1 MSYPSRRDFL
11 KTSAWTAAALSTT
24 PLLGRRARA
33 ADLWPIPEVDVKI
46 TRAMKIEVEYD
57 RPRIVAGNSQYRLA
71 GGVRREPILVVFGD
85 NGKVGVGACN
95 WGANQNDVEY
105 VVGKTV
111 SDLLRDHGAVNGKVC
126 TSSFWDLAGKTLDQ
140 PVYKLLNGEEQ
151 TDGVP
156 VYDGSI
162 YHEELL
168 PRDRGSAYRNP
179 DARYA
184 DRAGWQD
191 AIKEAIDHTL
201 RLGHNF
207 AKVKIGRGA
216 LHLSRLAGNY
226 QDIAVL
232 QLIREHAGPE
242 FGIGVDANNGYR
254 LEDVFWLLKEHGDLN
269 LAFIEEMIPDHVDN
283 YRQIQQVI
291 REQKLKTLVA
301 DGEGWRNSYDP
312 LAAEIIESGSVDIL
326 QGDMR
331 AFHFEGI
338 RRESN
343 MAIDAGHGSRIA
355 PHNWG
360 NEFGFLMQVHVA
372 CAIPNFYRAE
382 QDPGTLRG
390 ELLVNK
396 STYDITQGRCHNF
409 SAPGLGIELN
419 TKALD
424 SAKIIHQAKS

>member
-1 MSYPSRRDFL
+1 MSHPSRRDFL
-11 KTSAWTAAALSTT
+11 KTSAQAATALATT
-24 PLLGRRARA
+24 GLLASPSRA

-57 RPRIVAGNSQYRLA
+57 RPRIVAGNSQYRVA
-71 GGVRREPILVVFGD
+71 GGRRREAILVAFGD
-85 NGKVGVGACN
+85 NGKIGVGACN
-95 WGANQNDVEY
+95 GGASQNDVAY

-111 SDLLRDHGAVNGKVC
+111 SQLLRDHGAVNAKIC
-126 TSSFWDLAGKTLDQ
+126 TSAFWDLAGKTLDQ
-140 PVYKLLNGEEQ
+140 PVYQLLGGKENAQ
-151 TDGVP
+151 GVP

-179 DARYA
+179 GATYA
-184 DRAGWQD
+184 ERAGWQD

-201 RLGHNF
+201 RLGHTF

-226 QDIAVL
+226 QDAAVL
-232 QLIREHAGPE
+232 ELIRQHAGNE

-254 LEDVFWLLKEHGDLN
+254 MEDVVWLLKEHGDLN
-269 LAFIEEMIPDHVDN
+269 LTFIEEMIPDNVND

-291 REQKLKTLVA
+291 REHKLKTLVA

-312 LAAEIIESGSVDIL
+312 LAAEIIESGTVDIL

-343 MAIDAGHGSRIA
+343 MAIEAGHSSRIA

-360 NEFGFLMQVHVA
+360 NEFGFLMQIHVA
-372 CAIPNFYRAE
+372 CAIENFYRAE

-390 ELLVNK
+390 ELLVRK
-396 STYDITQGRCHNF
+396 STYDIADGRCRNF
-409 SAPGLGIELN
+409 SAPGLGMELN

-424 SAKIIHQAKS
+424 SAKVIHEAKL

>member
-11 KTSAWTAAALSTT
+11 KTSALTAAAVGTGGML
-24 PLLGRRARA
+24 AHQADA
-33 ADLWPIPEVDVKI
+33 ADPWPIPEVDVKI
-46 TRAMKIEVEYD
+46 TRALKIELEYD

-85 NGKVGVGACN
+85 NGRMGVGACN
-95 WGANQNDVEY
+95 WGANQGDVEY
-105 VVGKTV
+105 AIGKTI
-111 SDLLRDHGAVNGKVC
+111 SQLLRDHGAVNGKIC

-140 PVYKLLNGEEQ
+140 PVYQLLGGKEN
-151 TDGVP
+151 THGVP

-168 PRDRGSAYRNP
+168 PRDRGTAYRNP
-179 DARYA
+179 DANYG
-184 DRAGWQD
+184 DRASWQD
-191 AIKEAIDHTL
+191 AIQEAIDNSL
-201 RLGHNF
+201 RLGHTF

-216 LHLSRLAGNY
+216 QHLSRLAGNY
-226 QDIAVL
+226 QDVAVL
-232 QLIREHAGPE
+232 QLIRQHAGTD

-254 LEDVFWLLKEHGDLN
+254 MEDVFWLLKEHGDLN
-269 LAFIEEMIPDHVDN
+269 LAFIEEMIPDNVDH

-291 REQKLKTLVA
+291 KQHKLKTLVA

-312 LAAEIIESGSVDIL
+312 LAAEIIESGTVDIL

-343 MAIDAGHGSRIA
+343 MALEAGHASRIA

-390 ELLVNK
+390 ELLVK
-396 STYDITQGRCHNF
+396 QSTYDINNGRCHNF
-409 SAPGLGIELN
+409 SAPGLGMELN
-419 TKALD
+419 TKVLD
-424 SAKIIHQAKS
+424 SAKVVHEAKL